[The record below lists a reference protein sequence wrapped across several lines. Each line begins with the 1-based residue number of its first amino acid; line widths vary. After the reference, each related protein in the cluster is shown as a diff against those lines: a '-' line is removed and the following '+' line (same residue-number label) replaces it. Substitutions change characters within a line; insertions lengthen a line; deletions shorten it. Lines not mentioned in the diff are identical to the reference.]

1 MKNQAV
7 QPPKY
12 IAIDGPIGVGKTTL
26 VKRLAEELK
35 GTPLL
40 EPEAQNPFLP
50 EFYKDRKRLAF
61 KTQLFFLLSR
71 FQQQKDLEGKEKIDC
86 PVVCDYT
93 FAKDQIFAKINLN
106 EDERELY
113 HQIYNLLG
121 KQLPKPDIV
130 VYLRAG
136 PSVLLKRI
144 RSRGFDYEKP
154 ITTSYL
160 EDLME
165 GYNEYFLNYNETPL
179 LVVDTTSTNFLTSN
193 EQYDLLKKE
202 ILNHRAGTKNLVLR

>member
-1 MKNQAV
+1 MEQR
-7 QPPKY
+7 KY

-26 VKRLAEELK
+26 VKRLVEEWK

-40 EPEAQNPFLP
+40 EPEARNPFLP
-50 EFYKDRKRLAF
+50 EFYRDRKRLAF
-61 KTQLFFLLSR
+61 KTQLFFLVSR
-71 FQQQKDLEGKEKIDC
+71 FQQQKDLEGREKISL

-106 EDERELY
+106 EDEKELY

-121 KQLPKPDIV
+121 KQLQKPDLV
-130 VYLRAG
+130 VYLRAKA
-136 PSVLLKRI
+136 SVLLKRI
-144 RSRGFDYEKP
+144 KNRGFDYEKP
-154 ITTSYL
+154 VTAGYL

-179 LVVDTTSTNFLTSN
+179 LVVDTTHTDFLTAN
-193 EQYDLLKKE
+193 EQYELLKKE
-202 ILNHRAGTKNLVLR
+202 ILNHRAGTINLVLR